1 MRGGLAEI
9 ASIVKQIV
17 REFIDDDV
25 MQMAA
30 ATAYGLIL
38 ALPPLA
44 LFFAAL
50 SAVVA
55 DYTGLDAFAWLER
68 QIATA
73 PVPGAVR
80 ETMRILLDTVE
91 REGNP
96 GLASFGIVLTL
107 WTASGAV
114 DTLILALNRAYDVTD
129 PRPFVKRRLLS
140 LALTIG
146 LSLSAIT
153 AFVLLVFGRWLG
165 QWVADLA
172 GLGPTFTLVWDI
184 VRWPL
189 IFLFVIIA
197 LAVLYS
203 VGPAVPLRFRWF
215 SAGAVLATVG
225 WLLAAWGFGVYLQ
238 FANPGSA
245 YGALG
250 TLIVLLF
257 FLFISS
263 VVLLTGAEV
272 NAVLDKRYNREV
284 VREKAA
290 HPDQQTDPAE
300 AQARARELAAREH
313 LPPAALGVAAA
324 TGRVTCQAG
333 AVDVGAARPASLAPA
348 AEGAPGR
355 AATITLTLALVSLF
369 ATAFARA
376 LRGR

>member
-9 ASIVKQIV
+9 VGTIKQIV
-17 REFIDDDV
+17 QEFIEDDV

-30 ATAYGLIL
+30 ATAYRLIL
-38 ALPPLA
+38 ALPPLV

-55 DYTGLDAFAWLER
+55 QATGLDAFAWVRR
-68 QIATA
+68 QVETA
-73 PVPGAVR
+73 PIPQAVR
-80 ETMRILLDTVE
+80 ETIQILLDTVE

-107 WTASGAV
+107 WAASGAM

-129 PRPFVKRRLLS
+129 PRPFVKRRLLA

-146 LSLSAIT
+146 LSLSTIT
-153 AFVLLVFGRWLG
+153 AFVLLIFGQWLG
-165 QWVADLA
+165 QWVAELA
-172 GLGPTFTLVWDI
+172 GLGKTFTLVWNI

-189 IFLFVIIA
+189 IFLFVSVA

-215 SAGAVLATVG
+215 SVGAVLATVG
-225 WLLAAWGFGVYLQ
+225 WLLAAWIFGVYLQ
-238 FANPGSA
+238 FADPGSA

-300 AQARARELAAREH
+300 AQARAAQEH
-313 LPPAALGVAAA
+313 LPPAALGVTAA
-324 TGRVTCQAG
+324 TRRAVRDAEVANTG
-333 AVDVGAARPASLAPA
+333 AERPSPLART
-348 AEGAPGR
+348 AEGPPGR
-355 AATITLTLALVSLF
+355 AATIALTLALVSLF